1 MTTTAATGFD
11 AWFQQFMYYAGPT
24 IQVLYW
30 VAMVVISI
38 WAVMVFKR
46 WVDFQTGVAA
56 KDAGADSV
64 ASEPIKIEEFVE

>member
-46 WVDFQTGVAA
+46 WVDFQTGGAA
-56 KDAGADSV
+56 KDAHADGG